1 MAKISFKD
9 TLANKTKSALGSS
22 VISLEAIKQQIEVLP
37 ELKTF
42 IPTPISEEVAQ
53 LEKNLL
59 QYGCRDALSVWET
72 TDKLIDPDGESETD
86 PPRYILVDGHNR
98 LEICRRHNLT
108 FTIQLLSFD
117 SLTAVKD
124 YMIDLQLGRRNLTPQ
139 QTSYFRGLRYQNE
152 KSQKGKYSRADH
164 KVQNEP
170 YGSTAENLAREYNV
184 SKSTIKRDA
193 QLAAGL
199 NRLDKPLRDTILSG
213 EVMVDKKTIQEL
225 SNLPENTP
233 AIKSM
238 EEIPV
243 VKPVKEIV
251 AKKNDRTVPRTMKE
265 LESSVKEFIKTKDK
279 LLLPNIK
286 KQLNL
291 LEKLL

>member
-152 KSQKGKYSRADH
+152 KSQKGKYSRDDH

-265 LESSVKEFIKTKDK
+265 LESAVKEFIKTKDK

>member
-1 MAKISFKD
+1 MAKNSFKD

-59 QYGCRDALSVWET
+59 QYGCRDALSVWEA
-72 TDKLIDPDGESETD
+72 TDKLLSSDGENETD
-86 PPRYILVDGHNR
+86 SPRYILVDGHNR
-98 LEICRRHNLT
+98 LEICRRHSLS
-108 FTIQLLSFD
+108 FTIQLLNFD

-152 KSQKGKYSRADH
+152 KSQKGKYSRDDH
-164 KVQNEP
+164 KVHSEP

-193 QLAAGL
+193 QLATGL
-199 NRLDKPLRDTILSG
+199 SRLDKPLRDTILSG
-213 EVMVDKKTIQEL
+213 EVTVDKKTIQEL
-225 SNLPENTP
+225 ANLPEETP

-238 EEIPV
+238 EEIPA
-243 VKPVKEIV
+243 VKSVEEVV
-251 AKKNDRTVPRTMKE
+251 AKKDRHTVPHTMKE
-265 LESSVKEFIKTKDK
+265 LESAVKVFIKTKDK
-279 LLLPNIK
+279 SLLPNIK